1 MFWIRTVS
9 PLNRILNL
17 RLWSL
22 FIKEFHQIRRNRRL
36 VILLIIPPTLN
47 IILFGLALNPTF
59 ENLRLGVVDY
69 SRTLESRELV
79 SAFTEGLVF
88 KTNAYYASTEDLGQA
103 ISRAELDAGLV
114 VPRDFAERRAR
125 HETAEVQLL
134 VDAVNANTATIAGG
148 YAARIIA
155 SLNQKIALSQSKGG
169 QPNESTAPQPSP
181 PTGDT
186 PNVASISLS
195 PNNPGVSLTTNVP
208 GTRATVTPRLTLLY
222 NPGLKSAWF
231 ITTGMIGLLLV
242 LQGSVVSSAS
252 LVREKE
258 IGTVEQL
265 LMTPAES
272 SEIIVAKVA
281 PIFLLLAIDIGLALG
296 VARLVFGVPV
306 RGSLLLFFFAASLC
320 VLCGIGLGMMI
331 ATFTRT
337 QQQAQ
342 LMGFFTNPPLALL
355 SGATTPIEAMPAWL
369 QPVTSINPVKH
380 FAIIS
385 RGILLKGSGVDVL
398 YPQLIAL
405 AVIALVM
412 VSVSVWQFRKQLG

>member
-1 MFWIRTVS
+1 MK
-9 PLNRILNL
+9 PLTRILNL

-22 FIKEFHQIRRNRRL
+22 SVKEFHQLRRNRRL
-36 VILLIIPPTLN
+36 VIMLVIPPTLN

-59 ENLRLGVVDY
+59 ENLRLGVVDA
-69 SRTLESRELV
+69 SRTAESRELV

-88 KTNAYYASTEDLGQA
+88 QSKGYYAAPDELGQA
-103 ISRAELDAGLV
+103 ISRGELDAGLV
-114 VPRDFAERRAR
+114 IPEDFAEKRTR
-125 HETAEVQLL
+125 HETVQVQLL

-155 SLNQKIALSQSKGG
+155 SFNQKIASSR
-169 QPNESTAPQPSP
+169 PPRPQPS
-181 PTGDT
+181 GDPANA
-186 PNVASISLS
+186 PNISMAT
-195 PNNPGVSLTTNVP
+195 NNAFAAH
-208 GTRATVTPRLTLLY
+208 ATVTPRLTLLY

-258 IGTVEQL
+258 IGTIEQL

-272 SEIIVAKVA
+272 SEIIVAKVV
-281 PIFLLLAIDIGLALG
+281 PIFLLLALDIGLALL
-296 VARLVFGVPV
+296 VSRLAFGVPM
-306 RGSLLLFFFAASLC
+306 RGSLLLFFLAASLC

-342 LMGFFTNPPLALL
+342 LMGFFTNPPLAIL

-369 QPVTSINPVKH
+369 QPVTVINPVKH
-380 FAIIS
+380 FAIIA
-385 RGILLKGSGVDVL
+385 RGIMLKGSGVEVL
-398 YPQLIAL
+398 YPHLLAL
-405 AVIALVM
+405 AAIALVM
-412 VSVSVWQFRKQLG
+412 VSLSAWRFRKQLG

>member
-1 MFWIRTVS
+1 VT
-9 PLNRILNL
+9 LLKNILNS

-36 VILLIIPPTLN
+36 VVLLIIPPTLN
-47 IILFGLALNPTF
+47 IVLFGIALNPTF
-59 ENLRLGVVDY
+59 ENLQLGVVDY
-69 SRTLESRELV
+69 SRTQESREFI
-79 SAFTEGLVF
+79 SAFSEGLVF
-88 KTNAYYASTEDLGQA
+88 KTQAYYASGDEMGQA
-103 ISRAELDAGLV
+103 ISRGELDAGLV
-114 VPRDFAERRAR
+114 VPHDFADKRAR
-125 HETAEVQLL
+125 HDTVDVQLL

-155 SLNQKIALSQSKGG
+155 SFNQKIAMSQPRRQQQIPDANSGAVTLVTN
-169 QPNESTAPQPSP
+169 PAAR
-181 PTGDT
+181 
-186 PNVASISLS
+186 AS
-195 PNNPGVSLTTNVP
+195 
-208 GTRATVTPRLTLLY
+208 VTPRLTLLY

-265 LMTPAES
+265 LMTPAGN
-272 SEIIVAKVA
+272 SEIIIAKVA
-281 PIFLLLAIDIGLALG
+281 PIFFLLAIDIGLALI
-296 VARLVFGVPV
+296 VARIAFAVPM
-306 RGSLLLFFFAASLC
+306 RGSFILFFLSASLC

-331 ATFTRT
+331 ATFART

-342 LMGFFTNPPLALL
+342 LMSFFTNPPLALL
-355 SGATTPIEAMPAWL
+355 SGATTPIEAMPVWL
-369 QPVTSINPVKH
+369 QPITAVNPVKH

-398 YPQLIAL
+398 YPQLLAL
-405 AVIALVM
+405 AVIAFVM
-412 VSVSVWQFRKQLG
+412 VSVSAWQFRKQLK

>member
-1 MFWIRTVS
+1 MRS
-9 PLNRILNL
+9 LNQLFNL

-22 FIKEFHQIRRNRRL
+22 FVKEFHQIRRNRRL

-59 ENLRLGVVDY
+59 ENLRLGVVDN
-69 SRTLESRELV
+69 SHTPESRELV
-79 SAFTEGLVF
+79 SAFKEGLVF
-88 KTNAYYASTEDLGQA
+88 QTSAYYSSTDELGRA
-103 ISRAELDAGLV
+103 ISRGDLDAGLV
-114 VPRDFAERRAR
+114 VPNDFAERRAR
-125 HETAEVQLL
+125 RETVEVQLL

-155 SLNQKIALSQSKGG
+155 GLNQKIAAA
-169 QPNESTAPQPSP
+169 QPPRQPP
-181 PTGDT
+181 ADT
-186 PNVASISLS
+186 SNG
-195 PNNPGVSLTTNVP
+195 PGVSLTTNVP
-208 GTRATVTPRLTLLY
+208 AVIRANVTPRMTLLY

-258 IGTVEQL
+258 IGTIEQL
-265 LMTPAES
+265 LMTPAGS
-272 SEIIVAKVA
+272 SEIIIAKVL
-281 PIFLLLAIDIGLALG
+281 PIFLLLALDIGLALL
-296 VARLVFGVPV
+296 VARVAFGVPV
-306 RGSLLLFFFAASLC
+306 RGSLLLFFLSASLC

-342 LMGFFTNPPLALL
+342 LMGFFTNPPLAIL
-355 SGATTPIEAMPAWL
+355 SGATTPIEAMPVWL
-369 QPVTSINPVKH
+369 QPITAINPVKH

-385 RGILLKGSGVDVL
+385 RGILLKGSGVEVL
-398 YPQLIAL
+398 YPQLVSL
-405 AVIALVM
+405 AAIALVM
-412 VSVSVWQFRKQLG
+412 VSVSAWRFRKQLG

>member
-1 MFWIRTVS
+1 MPKVS
-9 PLNRILNL
+9 RSIFNS

-59 ENLRLGVVDY
+59 ENLQLGIVDY
-69 SRTLESRELV
+69 SRTPESRELV
-79 SAFTEGLVF
+79 SAFGEGLVF
-88 KTNAYYASTEDLGQA
+88 RTRGYYASTEEMGEA
-103 ISRAELDAGLV
+103 ISRGELDAGLV
-114 VPRDFAERRAR
+114 VPQDFADKRVR
-125 HETAEVQLL
+125 HETADVQLL

-155 SLNQKIALSQSKGG
+155 SLNQKIALSQPRR
-169 QPNESTAPQPSP
+169 QPNPGNDPSLALVTTPTA
-181 PTGDT
+181 
-186 PNVASISLS
+186 
-195 PNNPGVSLTTNVP
+195 
-208 GTRATVTPRLTLLY
+208 RAAVTPRLTLLY
-222 NPGLKSAWF
+222 NPGLKSSWF

-265 LMTPAES
+265 LMTPAGN
-272 SEIIVAKVA
+272 SEIIIAKVA
-281 PIFLLLAIDIGLALG
+281 PIFLLLAADIFLALG
-296 VARLVFGVPV
+296 VARIVFRVPL
-306 RGSLLLFFFAASLC
+306 RGSFVLFFFAASLC

-369 QPVTSINPVKH
+369 QPVTAINPVKH

-385 RGILLKGSGVDVL
+385 RSILLKGSGVDVL
-398 YPQLIAL
+398 YPQLLAL
-405 AVIALVM
+405 AFIAFVM
-412 VSVSVWQFRKQLG
+412 VSVSAWQFRKQLR

>member
-1 MFWIRTVS
+1 MTSALTDLI
-9 PLNRILNL
+9 NL

-22 FIKEFHQIRRNRRL
+22 FVKEFHQIRRNTRL

-59 ENLRLGVVDY
+59 ENLRLGIVDY
-69 SRTLESRELV
+69 SRSAESRELI
-79 SAFTEGLVF
+79 SAFDEGLVF
-88 KTNAYYASTEDLGQA
+88 KIKAYYASTEEMDKA
-103 ISRAELDAGLV
+103 ISRGELDAGLV
-114 VPRDFAERRAR
+114 LPTDFAEKRSRR
-125 HETAEVQLL
+125 ETVEVQLL

-155 SLNQKIALSQSKGG
+155 SLNQKIAMSQPRK
-169 QPNESTAPQPSP
+169 QPANDSA
-181 PTGDT
+181 
-186 PNVASISLS
+186 
-195 PNNPGVSLTTNVP
+195 NPVVSLATNP
-208 GTRATVTPRLTLLY
+208 PLRPTVTPHLTLLY

-258 IGTVEQL
+258 IGTIEQL
-265 LMTPAES
+265 LMTPAAS
-272 SEIIVAKVA
+272 SEIIIAKVA
-281 PIFLLLAIDIGLALG
+281 PIFLLLALDIGLALT
-296 VARLVFGVPV
+296 VARVAFGVPV
-306 RGSLLLFFFAASLC
+306 RGSLFLFFLAASLC

-355 SGATTPIEAMPAWL
+355 SGATTPIEAMPHWL
-369 QPVTSINPVKH
+369 QPVTLLNPVRH

-398 YPQLIAL
+398 YPQLLALAAIAL
-405 AVIALVM
+405 IM
-412 VSVSVWQFRKQLG
+412 VSVSAWQFRKQLG

>member
-1 MFWIRTVS
+1 MRALNQIR
-9 PLNRILNL
+9 NL
-17 RLWSL
+17 RLWAL
-22 FIKEFHQIRRNRRL
+22 FVKEFHQIRRNRRL
-36 VILLIIPPTLN
+36 VVLLIIPPTLN

-69 SRTLESRELV
+69 SRTPESRELV

-88 KTNAYYASTEDLGQA
+88 QTKAYYASPTELGQA
-103 ISRAELDAGLV
+103 ISRSELDAGLV
-114 VPRDFAERRAR
+114 VPRDFAEKRAR
-125 HETAEVQLL
+125 RQTVEVQLL

-155 SLNQKIALSQSKGG
+155 GLNQKIALSR
-169 QPNESTAPQPSP
+169 PPQPPQS
-181 PTGDT
+181 TGNTSD
-186 PNVASISLS
+186 AL
-195 PNNPGVSLTTNVP
+195 GVSVMTNAPV
-208 GTRATVTPRLTLLY
+208 RATVTPRLTLLY
-222 NPGLKSAWF
+222 NPGLKSSWF

-272 SEIIVAKVA
+272 SEIIIAKVA
-281 PIFLLLAIDIGLALG
+281 PLFLLLAIDIGLALG
-296 VARLVFGVPV
+296 MAKLVFGVPV
-306 RGSLLLFFFAASLC
+306 RGSLLLFFVSASLC

-369 QPVTSINPVKH
+369 QPVTALNPVKH

-398 YPQLIAL
+398 YPELLAL
-405 AVIALVM
+405 TAIALVM
-412 VSVSVWQFRKQLG
+412 VSISAWRFRKQLG

>member
-1 MFWIRTVS
+1 MK
-9 PLNRILNL
+9 PLERILNL

-59 ENLRLGVVDY
+59 ENLRLGVVDN
-69 SRTLESRELV
+69 SHTPESRELV
-79 SAFTEGLVF
+79 SAFKEGLVF
-88 KTNAYYASTEDLGQA
+88 QTSAYYSSTDELGRA
-103 ISRAELDAGLV
+103 ISRGDLDAGLV
-114 VPRDFAERRAR
+114 VPNDFAERRAR
-125 HETAEVQLL
+125 RETVEVQLL

-155 SLNQKIALSQSKGG
+155 GLNQKIAAA
-169 QPNESTAPQPSP
+169 QPPRQPP
-181 PTGDT
+181 ADT
-186 PNVASISLS
+186 SNG
-195 PNNPGVSLTTNVP
+195 PGVSLTTNVP
-208 GTRATVTPRLTLLY
+208 AVIRANVTPRMTLLY

-258 IGTVEQL
+258 IGTIEQL
-265 LMTPAES
+265 LMTPAGS
-272 SEIIVAKVA
+272 SEIIIAKVL
-281 PIFLLLAIDIGLALG
+281 PIFLLLALDIGLALL
-296 VARLVFGVPV
+296 VARVAFGVPV
-306 RGSLLLFFFAASLC
+306 RGSLLLFFLSASLC

-342 LMGFFTNPPLALL
+342 LMGFFTNPPLAIL
-355 SGATTPIEAMPAWL
+355 SGATTPIEAMPVWL
-369 QPVTSINPVKH
+369 QPITAINPVKH

-385 RGILLKGSGVDVL
+385 RGILLKGSGVEVL

-405 AVIALVM
+405 AAIALVM
-412 VSVSVWQFRKQLG
+412 VSVSAWRFRKQLG